1 MRITKTFSVGL
12 LVAGLAAASVV
23 GCGGAPDAAST
34 QPPTATAQAEVEAT
48 PAPSVAA
55 AEPVGEKQA
64 EAAEAPEAAA
74 RARRHGP
81 FAHLDAMDLRP
92 EQRAKIDAIHD
103 TLTASLEPGRREGRE
118 LALLLAA
125 GIDGGHVDEAAVK
138 AKRVA
143 LETRIQEARKA
154 FGDAANAVHATL
166 DADQRTEL
174 VLTLRAK
181 REGMRAPK
189 EVAQGAE
196 HEHAHHGRGIGR
208 LATELGLSAEQ
219 TKSIREGARSI
230 VEAALPDRKERREKM
245 EAEVKAAEEAFM
257 SDTFDA
263 HRYSFGKDATA
274 WLDTA
279 AKGATKLSD
288 LAASV
293 LTQGQR
299 AALAQKI
306 REGATR

>member
-34 QPPTATAQAEVEAT
+34 QPSTATAQAEVEAT

-55 AEPVGEKQA
+55 EPVAEKEA
-64 EAAEAPEAAA
+64 EAGEAPAA

-189 EVAQGAE
+189 EAAQGAE

-230 VEAALPDRKERREKM
+230 VEAALPDRKERRENM

-306 REGATR
+306 REGAVTR